1 MPKRQNRNKQS
12 SNTKKSQSKS
22 VKEFE
27 LINPNAAGIDI
38 GASEHW
44 VSVPIE
50 RDEENVRRF
59 GSFTPDLN
67 QIADWLKQCRITTV
81 AMESTGVYW
90 IPLFQI
96 LEANGFEVR
105 LVNAHYIKTVPGRK
119 SDVLD
124 CQWIQKLHSY
134 GLLSGSFRPDDEI
147 CILRSYIRQRDNLIR
162 SSSVHVL
169 RMQKALS
176 QMNLQLHQVLSDITG
191 VTGLKILRAVID
203 GEHDPKI
210 LAAMRDCRVKSSVT
224 EIEKALSG
232 DYRAEHIFVLK
243 QELYLYEIYRTQI
256 QQCDIQIEEYLAEL
270 EDKSQDTKP
279 LPPQNPGKKP
289 KGNAPKFDL
298 RSHLYRITGVDFT
311 SIDGMGVLTVQTL
324 ISEVGLDPSRF
335 PTAKHFASWLGL
347 CPGSRISGG
356 KVLSSKTRTVVNRAA
371 TALRVAAQSVASS
384 KSAIGAFYR
393 RKKAQLGAPKAITAT
408 AHKLA
413 RIFYHLWKY
422 GESYVDPG
430 ADYYQQ
436 KYKERA
442 IRNLKKTAKSLGLD
456 VVEQPTVQEV
466 S

>member
-1 MPKRQNRNKQS
+1 MAKRQKQNKQPLS
-12 SNTKKSQSKS
+12 SKKSQLKS
-22 VKEFE
+22 AKEFE

-44 VSVPIE
+44 VSVPAN
-50 RDEENVRRF
+50 RDSQHVRRF
-59 GSFTPDLN
+59 GCFTPDLHE
-67 QIADWLKQCRITTV
+67 IAKWLKQCEITTV

-90 IPLFQI
+90 IPLFQV

-124 CQWIQKLHSY
+124 CQWIQQLHTY
-134 GLLSGSFRPDDEI
+134 GLLSGSFRPNDEI
-147 CILRSYIRQRDNLIR
+147 CVLRSYIRQRDNLIR

-169 RMQKALS
+169 RLQKALS
-176 QMNLQLHQVLSDITG
+176 QMNLQLHQVISDITG
-191 VTGLKILRAVID
+191 VTGLKILRAIVE
-203 GEHDPKI
+203 GERDPKV
-210 LAAMRDCRVKSSVT
+210 LAAMRDCRVKSSAT
-224 EIEKALSG
+224 EIEKALTG
-232 DYRAEHIFVLK
+232 DYRTEHIFVLQ
-243 QELYLYEIYRTQI
+243 QELYLYEIYRVQI
-256 QQCDIQIEEYLAEL
+256 EQWDIQIEKYFGSL
-270 EDKSQDTKP
+270 EDKSEDITP
-279 LPPQNPGKKP
+279 LPPTNPNKKP
-289 KGNAPKFDL
+289 KGNSPKFDL

-311 SIDGMGVLTVQTL
+311 GVDGFGVLTVQTL

-335 PTAKHFASWLGL
+335 PTVKNFTSWLGL

-422 GESYVDPG
+422 GEAYIDPG
-430 ADYYQQ
+430 ANFYEQ

-442 IRNLKKTAKSLGLD
+442 ISNLKKTAKKFGLD